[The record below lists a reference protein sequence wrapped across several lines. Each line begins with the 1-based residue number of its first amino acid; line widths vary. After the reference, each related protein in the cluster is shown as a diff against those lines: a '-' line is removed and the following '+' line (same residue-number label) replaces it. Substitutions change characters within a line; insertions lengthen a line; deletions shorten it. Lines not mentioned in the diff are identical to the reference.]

1 MTAKRTYFLLL
12 SLIALWALIMG
23 VAITTRPFLPID
35 ETRYLA
41 VAWEMWRDGNFL
53 VPHLNGEIY
62 SQKPPLMFWLIDLGW
77 LTSGVNDLWPRLVA
91 PLFGLA
97 TLFLT
102 RNLARRLWPDYPT
115 VGYFAP
121 VLLFGGLFWALFTT
135 LTMFD
140 TILAF
145 FALIG
150 LIGVLRAWQ
159 GDRWGFAIMGIG
171 IGFGVLTKGP
181 VILVHILPAALLAP
195 LWGGKSGNG
204 DMSMKKWY
212 LGVLKGIGLGVAIGL
227 AWAIPAAISG
237 GEVYAKAIF
246 WGQSA
251 GRMASSFAHARPWW
265 WYLAVL
271 PGLVLP
277 WVIWPALWCGL
288 WNRIRNGMLK
298 DPGVGF
304 CLAWFLSAL
313 ILFSAFSGKQ
323 IHYLLPELP
332 ALALLMAF
340 GLAAKAKT
348 KMPQETQ
355 ADTQQAEAPPEMPK
369 PPRGLFIHG
378 LLIPGLG
385 FSILGALVVALPIL
399 PLGPKVAAAAAGIA
413 PLWGLLPLGLGLA
426 AAWRPPKAM
435 SSKILVL
442 AGLAAVLVV
451 SVHLSLRPLLATN
464 YDLAPLAKRLAAW
477 EAEGRPLANSS
488 KYQGQFDFLG
498 RLKKPIAILGVKNAK
513 TWAEANPRGEVIS
526 YHDKLPAGLTPDYV
540 QPYRGKYIAV
550 WNAKTVIEHPYL
562 ALRRDTPLP

>member
-1 MTAKRTYFLLL
+1 MTAKKAYFFLL

-23 VAITTRPFLPID
+23 VALATRPFLPID

-53 VPHLNGEIY
+53 VPHLNGNVY

-77 LTSGVNDLWPRLVA
+77 RAFGVNNTWPRLVA

-97 TLFLT
+97 ALFLT
-102 RNLARRLWPDYPT
+102 RNLARRLWPDYPAISD
-115 VGYFAP
+115 FAP
-121 VLLFGGLFWALFTT
+121 VLLFGSLFWTLFTT

-140 TILAF
+140 MILAF

-150 LIGVLRAWQ
+150 LIGVLQAWR
-159 GDRWGFAIMGIG
+159 GERWGIILMGIG

-195 LWGGKSGNG
+195 FWGGKSGKG
-204 DMSMKKWY
+204 DFSLKEWY
-212 LGVLKGIGLGVAIGL
+212 LGVLKGFGLGVAIGL
-227 AWAIPAAISG
+227 AWAVPAAISG
-237 GEVYAKAIF
+237 GGVYAKAIF

-265 WYLAVL
+265 WYLAIL
-271 PGLVLP
+271 PGLILP
-277 WVIWPALWCGL
+277 WVIWPALWRGL
-288 WNRIRNGMLK
+288 GKRIRNGMLK
-298 DPGVGF
+298 DFGVGF
-304 CLAWFLSAL
+304 CLAWFLPAL

-340 GLAAKAKT
+340 GLAAKT
-348 KMPQETQ
+348 HQ
-355 ADTQQAEAPPEMPK
+355 ADSQAETSPK
-369 PPRGLFIHG
+369 TPASTRG

-385 FSILGALVVALPIL
+385 FSLLGALVIALPVL

-413 PLWGLLPLGLGLA
+413 PFWGLLPLGLGLA

-435 SSKILVL
+435 SSRLLLL
-442 AGLAAVLVV
+442 AALTAVLVV

-464 YDLAPLAKRLAAW
+464 YDLAPLAKRLQTW
-477 EAEGRPLANSS
+477 EAEGRPLANSG

-498 RLKKPIAILGVKNAK
+498 RLKKPIAILGEKNVKA
-513 TWAEANPRGEVIS
+513 WAEANPRGEVIS
-526 YHDKLPAGLTPDYV
+526 YHYKLPADITPDYA

-562 ALRRDTPLP
+562 ALRRDKPLP